1 MSPADA
7 EAGSLQSSA
16 PPLASAGKSASA
28 GARASRRSSSASPS
42 SDSATGPAVSAC
54 ATPACTPPG
63 GSPFYRAFLSPL
75 CDQICLRLVP
85 PSVSPD
91 AISFL
96 ALCCAALATFF
107 CWQADRRSFTAA
119 VKTEA
124 ETKALATDA
133 AFGNSLTLSPVVTF
147 LNFCGIDAQPD
158 TPFWAVA
165 GLLWMLYSVLD
176 NVDGKQARR
185 LRQCTAGG
193 DFLDHSSDSIV
204 TSLSGL
210 VVMWALLLQPASAP
224 QRSASSRLFSI
235 SSSPSVAL
243 NDRTHTI
250 SLGSLDCLAF
260 ILITQLPFFI
270 ATWAHPI
277 VGRTILS
284 SSLEGCHWFSVDEVN
299 FIVIPS
305 VLFVRALTPTFWS
318 TTLVSLLPHCPPFV
332 HSVVTVLSAAIGF
345 VFQLASEEVTLGVLV
360 VFASCMLS
368 FFESTRLLLQ
378 LVKYEHLP
386 RLLPGVVLFAGSLTF
401 KPPILLQLGV
411 FSLLCLELIA
421 ARLKLHVRTQLYMWW
436 PVTLYYF
443 FLLTL
448 HGGSSADPAPGLP
461 ASLARVLGKNYNY
474 HSAAFMTLV
483 LLGICLLS
491 YKHIINRRN
500 GTCRAQRKTE

>member
-1 MSPADA
+1 MSPADP

-176 NVDGKQARR
+176 NVDGKQVRHLLECMQSTLGRQARTR
-185 LRQCTAGG
+185 
-193 DFLDHSSDSIV
+193 
-204 TSLSGL
+204 SGL
-210 VVMWALLLQPASAP
+210 GLFPCRVQRLEGRFAALASLLRDAVGAQETKRLNMERTAKAVGPASASVHG
-224 QRSASSRLFSI
+224 RRRLFWI
-235 SSSPSVAL
+235 
-243 NDRTHTI
+243 TI
-250 SLGSLDCLAF
+250 D
-260 ILITQLPFFI
+260 
-270 ATWAHPI
+270 
-277 VGRTILS
+277 
-284 SSLEGCHWFSVDEVN
+284 
-299 FIVIPS
+299 
-305 VLFVRALTPTFWS
+305 
-318 TTLVSLLPHCPPFV
+318 
-332 HSVVTVLSAAIGF
+332 TV
-345 VFQLASEEVTLGVLV
+345 
-360 VFASCMLS
+360 
-368 FFESTRLLLQ
+368 
-378 LVKYEHLP
+378 
-386 RLLPGVVLFAGSLTF
+386 
-401 KPPILLQLGV
+401 
-411 FSLLCLELIA
+411 
-421 ARLKLHVRTQLYMWW
+421 
-436 PVTLYYF
+436 
-443 FLLTL
+443 
-448 HGGSSADPAPGLP
+448 
-461 ASLARVLGKNYNY
+461 
-474 HSAAFMTLV
+474 
-483 LLGICLLS
+483 
-491 YKHIINRRN
+491 
-500 GTCRAQRKTE
+500 